1 MAQSINKKK
10 FFNYAYG
17 IGASIVILGAL
28 FKIQHWPFGSEM
40 LTIGMAVEAIV
51 FFLSAFESVED
62 DLDWS
67 LVYPELSTGL
77 DRDQDRKDTREVQS
91 LLSQKLDTMLK
102 EAKLDAG
109 LMQSLGESIQNF
121 KGAAD
126 NIAPAVNSIAA
137 TNKYSEQ
144 LALAAAQME
153 SLNSLYKVQLESS
166 SRQADINDQV
176 VENAQKL
183 KEQMESMATNL
194 SSLNGIY
201 GGMLS
206 AMNNKQLVFETNKSI
221 TNL

>member
-1 MAQSINKKK
+1 MAQSKNTKKL
-10 FFNYAYG
+10 FNYLYG
-17 IGASIVILGAL
+17 IGAAIVILGAL
-28 FKIQHWPFGSEM
+28 FKIQHWPFGGEM
-40 LTIGMAVEAIV
+40 LTLGMAVEAFV
-51 FFLSAFESVED
+51 FFASAFESVDE

-67 LVYPELSTGL
+67 LVYPELAGGQNRDK
-77 DRDQDRKDTREVQS
+77 DRNDARESQS
-91 LLSQKLDTMLK
+91 LLSQKLDDMLK

-109 LMQSLGESIQNF
+109 LMKSLGESIQNF
-121 KGAAD
+121 KGAAE

-153 SLNSLYKVQLESS
+153 SLNSLYKIQLEST
-166 SRQADINDQV
+166 SRQADINGQV

-206 AMNNKQLVFETNKSI
+206 AMSTKN
-221 TNL
+221 